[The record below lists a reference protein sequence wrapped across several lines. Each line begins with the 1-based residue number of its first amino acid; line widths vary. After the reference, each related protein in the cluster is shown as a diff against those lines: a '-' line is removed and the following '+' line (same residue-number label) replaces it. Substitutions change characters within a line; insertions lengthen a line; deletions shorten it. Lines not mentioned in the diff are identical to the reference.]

1 MLELLWDTSLFLRLR
16 KQKNGVTILAIE
28 PLSIMCDSLLQ
39 TAKLNNIKYFQ
50 HLPFSLS
57 NNEGKVLFK
66 LDPEHTCDSKIS
78 EKNTQ
83 QIDTELVTVTTIDK
97 VIKEQNFF
105 ENGLIKMDI
114 EGFEMKAL
122 EGAKNT
128 LRTLK
133 PALAIAVYHEY

>member
-1 MLELLWDTSLFLRLR
+1 
-16 KQKNGVTILAIE
+16 
-28 PLSIMCDSLLQ
+28 
-39 TAKLNNIKYFQ
+39 
-50 HLPFSLS
+50 
-57 NNEGKVLFK
+57 LFK

-78 EKNTQ
+78 EKNIQ

-105 ENGLIKMDI
+105 GNGLIKMDI

-133 PALAIAVYHEY
+133 PALAIAVYHEYENANKCAEIIQNANPEYKIELRGCYGYFKPPRPYMLFAY